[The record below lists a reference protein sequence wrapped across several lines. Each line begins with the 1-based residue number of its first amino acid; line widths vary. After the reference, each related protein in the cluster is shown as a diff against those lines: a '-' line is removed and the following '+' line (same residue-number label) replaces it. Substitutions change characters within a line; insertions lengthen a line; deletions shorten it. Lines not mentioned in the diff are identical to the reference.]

1 MRLCTI
7 IEVVANFVERG
18 LLTCAELW
26 AGAMAELPGRKP
38 DLLFLTRTTLDAG
51 AVEEQFRRGAPD
63 AWESDRMCAANFC
76 LAPALRN

>member
-1 MRLCTI
+1 M
-7 IEVVANFVERG
+7 NPRG
-18 LLTCAELW
+18 VRW

-51 AVEEQFRRGAPD
+51 AVEGLFRRGAPD